1 MNIDHAQLV
10 FRRIN
15 VKIQQMKPMS
25 IHKYTLKQLS
35 VKMIYSQLQ
44 NSWYAL

>member
-1 MNIDHAQLV
+1 MIIDYAQLV
-10 FRRIN
+10 FRGIN
-15 VKIQQMKPMS
+15 VKIQQIKPIS

-35 VKMIYSQLQ
+35 MEMIYNQLQ